1 MATPV
6 SLGAN
11 TGASRSVSAD
21 IAKSNPATSG
31 AAAVKDQDSAS
42 AVSVSAK
49 AQSQLNASIVQASL
63 TVSLKS
69 ANDPMSM
76 VLKTALTGINEALKD
91 DFGDNAIQNAAAQDN
106 TPEATA
112 SRIVSLSTA
121 FYEAYRQRNPGQ
133 DEESALNSFMETI
146 GKGMEQGF
154 KEARGILEGLKV
166 LNGELAANIDKTY
179 GLVQQGFA
187 DFAAAR
193 KAAMAEPAPTPTPTP
208 VPQAGADKNVGNDK
222 VNANGVKPV
231 SDAPV
236 NRYGI
241 DPPAV

>member
-21 IAKSNPATSG
+21 IAKSNPATS
-31 AAAVKDQDSAS
+31 AVKDQDSAS

-49 AQSQLNASIVQASL
+49 AQSQAKADLNASIVQASL

-208 VPQAGADKNVGNDK
+208 VVDNNVGNDK
-222 VNANGVKPV
+222 GNANGVKPV